1 MADITLQHI
10 TPRHFYESV
19 KLIKEIYPHF
29 EFSHNAL
36 TISFDS
42 DENLFERIEHLEMF
56 LKELEHSSV
65 PVDLSEFVRTYR
77 KIPKNRTY
85 FKR

>member
-19 KLIKEIYPHF
+19 KLIKEISPD
-29 EFSHNAL
+29 FSFSKNSLH
-36 TISFDS
+36 ISFDIS
-42 DENLFERIEHLEMF
+42 DDLFNRIYHLYQF
-56 LKELEHSSV
+56 IDELQHSSV
-65 PVDLSEFVRTYR
+65 PVDLDEFVRKYK
-77 KIPKNRTY
+77 KIPSARF